1 MKRIKLALSCMMLLM
16 LYIGPSLFAMSSCA
30 VPIPAEQNMTKD
42 FALAT
47 EYETSNQSITSFAE
61 TLDDDVLFYP
71 DGALVNSAFPAQ
83 VGDDGQDDWIDS
95 TTNTGV
101 GVGDA
106 WVVFT
111 ASGNDSE
118 EIYFQIPTRASIDIE
133 AFSYSCYSY
142 AYAGTGSLD
151 YYDGSSWVVLDSF
164 TTSYPPTWKNGSY
177 PISSSANETYLELRQ
192 TCTGG
197 TFPESRIF
205 YLEIEWCTMTIPNSY
220 NATEITATSGD
231 DDYSDSNSLDSV
243 YWETGDEEE
252 ANFEVS
258 GTVESFAYQCYG
270 KEIDSF
276 STLLEYY
283 NGTEWITL
291 ETFTTSFVWYNDTVE
306 GLELSSPVQLR
317 INTDGADTT
326 IQVDFMAISNIWYSP
341 NHYAES
347 FTDVS
352 DWAQTVGGTW
362 GTDSDVAYFD
372 VAKDAAYDY
381 YYSNVPE
388 ITNGLNYYYEI
399 RAKNNISESYKTN
412 IIVKWWSAD
421 GATGS
426 FANSQNLGT
435 SSSWQT
441 FKGIINSDHAIESV
455 QFLFYVAVTASGPNR
470 FYIDYL
476 RISPANE
483 SGWQHDGSTTQGI
496 SGTATYSTDGDKL
509 NISAIGTT
517 QYIDV
522 VMDTTTTATAIST
535 PYYPFLSF
543 SITDIEDNDANNEV
557 WLVRCYDTGSTHLVD
572 YGSYSDLTGIFRM
585 NLRASTL
592 NDLAI
597 VRFYCRSGDSYTID
611 FTKAYSIANF
621 TVTKG
626 SSTAVSDILYC
637 DSGILH
643 SSITSGANRYFVID
657 HDPTLSITESIW
669 NVSTS
674 TVDPELWF
682 YDYVGGWS
690 APTVDETS
698 GFLTSGTVTDFKLL
712 LDATITIFTISFLS
726 PLPDWHEAGE
736 AVIIFAV
743 LFDEWALDMGLIFL
757 GLFLIPASTI
767 YMAKGG
773 LKEASMTKVFFALVA
788 FILGWAFFIGG
799 IM

>member
-1 MKRIKLALSCMMLLM
+1 MKKMKLALSCMMLLM
-16 LYIGPSLFAMSSCA
+16 LYIGPSLFAMSSCS
-30 VPIPAEQNMTKD
+30 VPILAEPNMSKD
-42 FALAT
+42 FSLAT
-47 EYETSNQSITSFAE
+47 EYEASEQSIISFTE
-61 TLDDDVLFYP
+61 TLEEEDDVLFYP
-71 DGALVNSAFPAQ
+71 DAF
-83 VGDDGQDDWIDS
+83 
-95 TTNTGV
+95 
-101 GVGDA
+101 
-106 WVVFT
+106 
-111 ASGNDSE
+111 
-118 EIYFQIPTRASIDIE
+118 
-133 AFSYSCYSY
+133 
-142 AYAGTGSLD
+142 
-151 YYDGSSWVVLDSF
+151 
-164 TTSYPPTWKNGSY
+164 
-177 PISSSANETYLELRQ
+177 
-192 TCTGG
+192 
-197 TFPESRIF
+197 
-205 YLEIEWCTMTIPNSY
+205 TMD
-220 NATEITATSGD
+220 EMTATSSNQSQYHILDEVDGTWWELFPILLYFD
-231 DDYSDSNSLDSV
+231 VSDLMIDSIGYNLLSRVPSGALSVFNHTSDSWDVVIATLANGWNNGTLSDDYLPTGGDYNIEVLLSGSLSVDYFGIALSIMTLADS
-243 YWETGDEEE
+243 G
-252 ANFEVS
+252 
-258 GTVESFAYQCYG
+258 
-270 KEIDSF
+270 
-276 STLLEYY
+276 
-283 NGTEWITL
+283 
-291 ETFTTSFVWYNDTVE
+291 
-306 GLELSSPVQLR
+306 
-317 INTDGADTT
+317 
-326 IQVDFMAISNIWYSP
+326 
-341 NHYAES
+341 HYAES
-347 FTDVS
+347 FSDVS
-352 DWAQTVGGTW
+352 DWVIGSGEGNDAISTDGDVLTWIIENNGNPNTDYLYCNTPSLPSGTYYFEYRYRMNYTAPNGPAISFYTCTGDYGSGVATLRDTDLTRTTTSTTVK
-362 GTDSDVAYFD
+362 DVVTFTAITESIYFQAYMTTH
-372 VAKDAAYDY
+372 
-381 YYSNVPE
+381 P
-388 ITNGLNYYYEI
+388 
-399 RAKNNISESYKTN
+399 
-412 IIVKWWSAD
+412 D
-421 GATGS
+421 GEVY
-426 FANSQNLGT
+426 F
-435 SSSWQT
+435 
-441 FKGIINSDHAIESV
+441 
-455 QFLFYVAVTASGPNR
+455 
-470 FYIDYL
+470 DYL
-476 RISPANE
+476 RISPSNE
-483 SGWQHDGSTTQGI
+483 MGWQHDGSTTQGI

-557 WLVRCYDTGSTHLVD
+557 WFVRCYDTGSTHLVD